1 MGTAQPRG
9 SRALH
14 RALEKLYR
22 SSLVYPPMQDVH
34 DDPSLAL
41 RPTTAFVDLDALR
54 RNLESLKTRVGSARI
69 LAIVKANAYG
79 HGLVPVSRALLRFGA
94 DALGVAFL
102 EEGIALRRAG
112 IRAPVVVLGGIIG
125 NQISHFL
132 EYDLD
137 ITASSVFKLE
147 QIEEVARSM
156 DKRAR
161 IHLKVDTGMERIGMH
176 WDTASPLFS
185 AAVRSP
191 HVEIAGVFSHLAH
204 SDARSAEYTRLQL
217 ERFLEATSYFERES
231 LPMPPRHLAN
241 SGAILQHPDTYFDM
255 VRPGIALYGIYPSV
269 EVARSVPLDPV
280 LSLHTRV
287 VYFKVVRA
295 GSPVSYD
302 GTWIPEEDTRV
313 VTLPV
318 GYGDGYSRGL
328 SNRAS
333 VLIHGQHHPVVGR
346 VTMDAT
352 MVDIGE
358 SSAYNGDEVV
368 LLGRQGEASISC
380 EELAELQGTIPYEV
394 LTSLNTRV
402 PRVYLEGG
410 RPSRPAESTRAS

>member
-1 MGTAQPRG
+1 
-9 SRALH
+9 
-14 RALEKLYR
+14 
-22 SSLVYPPMQDVH
+22 MQDVH
-34 DDPSLAL
+34 DDPNLVL

-54 RNLESLKTRVGSARI
+54 RNLDRLRARVGGAKVM
-69 LAIVKANAYG
+69 AIVKANAYG

-112 IRAPVVVLGGIIG
+112 VHAPVVVLGGIIG

-132 EYDLD
+132 EHDLE

-147 QIEEVARSM
+147 QIEEVAKAM
-156 DKRAR
+156 QKTAR

-176 WDTASPLFS
+176 WDTAAGLFE

-191 HVEIAGVFSHLAH
+191 HVELAGVFSHLAN
-204 SDARSAEYTRLQL
+204 SDAADPGYTRLQL
-217 ERFLEATSYFERES
+217 ERFLEATSYFERRG
-231 LPMPPRHLAN
+231 LPTPTRHLAN

-255 VRPGIALYGIYPSV
+255 VRPGISLYGLYPSTA
-269 EVARSVPLDPV
+269 VARSVELEPV
-280 LSLHTRV
+280 LSLKTRV

-302 GTWIPEEDTRV
+302 GTYVPARDTRV

-328 SNRAS
+328 SNRAH
-333 VLIHGQHHPVVGR
+333 VLIHGKRHPVVGR

-352 MVDIGE
+352 MIELGGD
-358 SSAYNGDEVV
+358 SAYNGDEVV
-368 LLGRQGEASISC
+368 LIGRQGEEQIDC
-380 EELAELQGTIPYEV
+380 EELAAHLGTIPYEV
-394 LTSLNTRV
+394 LTNLNTRV
-402 PRVYLEGG
+402 PRVYVEDG
-410 RPSRPAESTRAS
+410 RPSRPA

>member
-1 MGTAQPRG
+1 M
-9 SRALH
+9 
-14 RALEKLYR
+14 EKLYR
-22 SSLVYPPMQDVH
+22 PSLVYPVMQDVH
-34 DDPSLAL
+34 DDPNLAL

-54 RNLESLKTRVGSARI
+54 RNLAGLKAKVGSARI
-69 LAIVKANAYG
+69 MAIVKANAYG

-112 IRAPVVVLGGIIG
+112 VRAPVVVLGGIIG

-132 EYDLD
+132 EYDLE
-137 ITASSVFKLE
+137 ITASSAFKMG
-147 QIEEVARSM
+147 QIEEVAKSM
-156 DKRAR
+156 NKTAR

-176 WDTASPLFS
+176 WDTAASLFA

-191 HVEIAGVFSHLAH
+191 HVEIAGVFSHLAN
-204 SDARSAEYTRLQL
+204 SDAHAPDFTRLQL
-217 ERFLEATSYFERES
+217 ERFLEATSFFERMG
-231 LPMPPRHLAN
+231 LPTPPRHLAN

-255 VRPGIALYGIYPSV
+255 VRPGISLYGIYPSR
-269 EVARSVPLDPV
+269 EVQRTVALEPV
-280 LSLHTRV
+280 LSLATRV

-302 GTWIPEEDTRV
+302 GTYVPQADTRV

-328 SNRAS
+328 SSRAS
-333 VLIHGQHHPVVGR
+333 VLIHGKRHPVVGR

-352 MVDIGE
+352 MVELGSD
-358 SSAYNGDEVV
+358 SAYNGDEVV
-368 LLGRQGEASISC
+368 LIGRQGQEAIDC
-380 EELAELQGTIPYEV
+380 EELAEHLGTIPYEV
-394 LTSLNTRV
+394 LTNINTRV
-402 PRVYLEGG
+402 PRVYVEGC
-410 RPSRPAESTRAS
+410 RPSRPVGDSARSA